1 MPSLKTINYMLI
13 VVLMTACSPLYQPE
27 HRGEPVVN
35 DSIAMVVNDSIAMI
49 GISEDVA
56 LKWLLVALE
65 QHQVADLDCLQFRT
79 ENNFAT
85 DSELVWEFAAVE
97 IHNETCGGDPNIAH
111 VRNRYRVNAD
121 GSVMVYDIVNAE
133 YQPF

>member
-1 MPSLKTINYMLI
+1 MPSFKTINYMLI
-13 VVLMTACSPLYQPE
+13 VVLLTACNPLYQPE

-35 DSIAMVVNDSIAMI
+35 ESIAMI